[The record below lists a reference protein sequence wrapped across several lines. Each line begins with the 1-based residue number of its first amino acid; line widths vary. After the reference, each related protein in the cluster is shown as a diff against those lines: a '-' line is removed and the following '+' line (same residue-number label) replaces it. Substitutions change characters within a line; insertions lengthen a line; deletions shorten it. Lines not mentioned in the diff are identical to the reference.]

1 MDQSTLTE
9 LITLSKRNDQK
20 AFRKIV
26 ECYQSMMYSLAFR
39 MLCNEEEAK
48 DTVQETFIR
57 VWLNLKAYNPDKKF
71 STWMYAIATNLCL
84 DKLKSAKY
92 KYNDNSIDD
101 TILNVISSEN
111 VEQSVI
117 NSELGII
124 IRKLTSELTPKQKI
138 VFTLRYLEE
147 IEMDEIVQITGMTPE
162 KIKSNL
168 YLARQTIRRKLEI
181 L

>member
-1 MDQSTLTE
+1 MNQSTLSD
-9 LITLSKRNDQK
+9 LITSSKRNDQK

-26 ECYQSMMYSLAFR
+26 ECYQSMIYSLAFR

-48 DTVQETFIR
+48 DTVQETFIK
-57 VWLNLKAYNPDKKF
+57 VWMNLPSYNSEKKF

-84 DKLKSAKY
+84 DKLKSSKHY
-92 KYNDNSIDD
+92 FQGNSIDES
-101 TILNVISSEN
+101 ILNVISSDN
-111 VEQSVI
+111 IEQSVI
-117 NSELGII
+117 NSELGNI
-124 IRKLTSELTPKQKI
+124 IRRLTSELTPKQKI

-147 IEMDEIVQITGMTPE
+147 IEIDEIVQITGMTPN

-168 YLARQTIRRKLEI
+168 FLARQTIRRKLDI